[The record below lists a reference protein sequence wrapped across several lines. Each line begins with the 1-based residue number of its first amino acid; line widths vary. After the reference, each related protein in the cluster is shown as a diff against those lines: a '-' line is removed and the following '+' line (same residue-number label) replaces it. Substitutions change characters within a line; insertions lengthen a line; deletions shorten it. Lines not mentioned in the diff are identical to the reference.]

1 MQNQQKASSFKLKSK
16 YAENLRFAWVFI
28 LISKSRRSTTSK
40 TEEKCE
46 ANFSPDTSNNCI
58 SIVPSKFWLA
68 WAKNLQNNLQRNCF
82 FWSAPLVSPNS
93 WLAWDQKL
101 AKLHPTQMKLKCP
114 LLPMPPYAYALLA
127 LRANK
132 LQKYIQRKWSWSFP
146 CSLCLPTVTHCWLWK
161 PEKMQRYIQRT
172 WSWSF
177 PCSLCF
183 RTVTRCWIES

>member
-16 YAENLRFAWVFI
+16 YAENLCSAWVLI

-82 FWSAPLVSPNS
+82 FWSAPLVSP
-93 WLAWDQKL
+93 
-101 AKLHPTQMKLKCP
+101 
-114 LLPMPPYAYALLA
+114 
-127 LRANK
+127 
-132 LQKYIQRKWSWSFP
+132 
-146 CSLCLPTVTHCWLWK
+146 TVTHCWLWK

-183 RTVTRCWIES
+183 RTVRHCWIWKPKTCKNTSNANEAEVSPALCAHMPTNNPLH